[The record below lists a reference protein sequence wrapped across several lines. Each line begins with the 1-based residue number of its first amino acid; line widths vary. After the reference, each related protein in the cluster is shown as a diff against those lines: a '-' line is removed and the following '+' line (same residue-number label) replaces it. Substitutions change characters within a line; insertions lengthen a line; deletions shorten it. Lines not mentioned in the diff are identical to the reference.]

1 MRLLIE
7 LDAPQPQEKIEKLPS
22 RQGLARTSTEIA
34 AGDGAITGEG
44 KRGFIDK
51 QVDIV
56 KPDELSALEELGFTN
71 PSVED
76 VEKLRKVLRR
86 FKSDG
91 GLASSSL
98 GD

>member
-1 MRLLIE
+1 MELLIK
-7 LDAPQPQEKIEKLPS
+7 LDLQQPQERMKKPS

-34 AGDGAITGEG
+34 AGDGAVTGAG

-51 QVDIV
+51 QVDSV
-56 KPDELSALEELGFTN
+56 QPEELSALEELGIFN
-71 PSVED
+71 PSIED
-76 VEKLRKVLRR
+76 VEKLRKVINK
-86 FKSDG
+86 FKDDG